1 MGEKYKDRIL
11 IDMGEFQSKI
21 LEHVCSEE
29 FNKQFDSTQ
38 FSTYEDAK
46 GYRQAMMHGMVM
58 ASLMTSKCMHFYVR
72 ENLETKNDESEPA
85 DVEEI
90 KHGHW
95 YGVNHYQDKASG
107 QCSECKK
114 RGVLRTDRDSFG
126 IWYID
131 MPRCPNCGAIM
142 DGKINYM

>member
-1 MGEKYKDRIL
+1 MGEKYQDRIL

-38 FSTYEDAK
+38 FSAYEDAK

-72 ENLETKNDESEPA
+72 ENLETK
-85 DVEEI
+85 
-90 KHGHW
+90 
-95 YGVNHYQDKASG
+95 
-107 QCSECKK
+107 KK
-114 RGVLRTDRDSFG
+114 
-126 IWYID
+126 
-131 MPRCPNCGAIM
+131 
-142 DGKINYM
+142 